1 MSCNHELTH
10 LLPASS
16 DETKSLNRFRS
27 HLVTSGIVI
36 SIIFL
41 LAIRNRYSDA
51 SVRRT
56 PSFVS
61 EIIRPGSIFSD
72 TRGVPINAHGG
83 GFLFHD
89 GIYYWYGE
97 IKSGTTYLPASNAAW
112 GGSRVDLV
120 GISCY
125 SSSDLLN
132 WEYRGNVLPASDDP
146 DDDLYRDNVAERP
159 KVVYND
165 RTGSF
170 VMWLHVD
177 SADYAR
183 ARCGVATS
191 DRPEG
196 PFRYVGSFRPNGQ
209 IARDLTVFVDDD
221 DGGGGG
227 KKAYL
232 LVASEDNA
240 AIHAS
245 ELTDD
250 YINTT
255 GNYSRIF
262 VSKFTEAPTVFKRRG
277 RYYFIGSGCT
287 AWRPNPARS
296 AVSSSS
302 ILGPWTELG
311 NPCRG
316 EGADTTFHSQSTYVL
331 PVADDEGRVGDR
343 FIYIGDRWNE

>member
-1 MSCNHELTH
+1 MSHNHELTR

-16 DETKSLNRFRS
+16 DETKFLNRFRS
-27 HLVTSGIVI
+27 YLVSSSIVI
-36 SIIFL
+36 IIIFL
-41 LAIRNRYSDA
+41 LVIRYMYGDVSGGQ
-51 SVRRT
+51 T

-61 EIIRPGSIFSD
+61 WEGGAATARRENDIIRPGSIFSD

-83 GFLFHD
+83 GFLFH
-89 GIYYWYGE
+89 GGTYYWYGE
-97 IKSGTTYLPASNAAW
+97 IKSGPTYLPASNAEW

-125 SSSDLLN
+125 ASSDLLN
-132 WEYRGNVLPASDDP
+132 WEHRGNVLPASDDP

-159 KVVYND
+159 KVAYND
-165 RTGSF
+165 RTGKF

-177 SADYAR
+177 GADYAR

-209 IARDLTVFVDDD
+209 MARDLTVFVDDEFD
-221 DGGGGG
+221 DDGGG

-232 LVASEDNA
+232 LVSSEDNA
-240 AIHAS
+240 SIHAS

-250 YINTT
+250 YTNTT
-255 GNYSRIF
+255 GNYTRIF
-262 VSKFTEAPTVFKRRG
+262 VGNFTEAPSVFKRRG

-302 ILGPWTELG
+302 ILV
-311 NPCRG
+311 
-316 EGADTTFHSQSTYVL
+316 ATTTNG
-331 PVADDEGRVGDR
+331 GRNAG
-343 FIYIGDRWNE
+343 